1 MAEVSKLSGD
11 ERQSRVEE
19 LKKKMQAAA
28 AKKQAEADAAAGE
41 AEAEAGAAETKVV
54 AQPAA
59 ATAGASAAA
68 PVRAADERDGVTLAE
83 PPADGEAQ
91 VDASELDE
99 PRTAAEPFPVKVAE
113 EQADPPTGISAPAD
127 VSSSGVNGSSANG
140 SSANGAV
147 ATNGSSATAAAQPAR
162 AQRPSPEKAEFEHT
176 PGEMNRREFFTYT
189 WGAALGLVVGGVGF
203 ASFRFLYPRFAAG
216 TFGGVF
222 VVNPP
227 VADAPPKAN
236 PDGRFW
242 LVETEDG
249 PKALYMVCTH
259 LGCLYAWVNENNRFE
274 CPCHGSKFTREGIY
288 IEGPAPRSLD
298 YFELAPA
305 EEGEIAVDT
314 GSRVVGDSHA

>member
-1 MAEVSKLSGD
+1 MAKVSEMSGD

-28 AKKQAEADAAAGE
+28 AKKQAATEPTSDAE
-41 AEAEAGAAETKVV
+41 STETKVV
-54 AQPAA
+54 TQQAA
-59 ATAGASAAA
+59 AAAGASAAA
-68 PVRAADERDGVTLAE
+68 PVRASDERDGVTLAE
-83 PPADGEAQ
+83 PPANAEAQ

-99 PRTAAEPFPVKVAE
+99 PRTAGEPFPVKVAE
-113 EQADPPTGISAPAD
+113 EQADPPTGISAPA
-127 VSSSGVNGSSANG
+127 STPGSGVNGASANG

-147 ATNGSSATAAAQPAR
+147 ATNGSSATVAAQPAK

-203 ASFRFLYPRFAAG
+203 ATFRFLYPRFAAG

-222 VVNPP
+222 LVNPP
-227 VADAPPKAN
+227 EAEAPPKPNA
-236 PDGRFW
+236 DGRFW
-242 LVETEDG
+242 LVETEEG

-298 YFELAPA
+298 YFEVAPA

-314 GSRVVGDSHA
+314 GSRVIGDSPA

>member
-1 MAEVSKLSGD
+1 MAKVSNLSGD

-28 AKKQAEADAAAGE
+28 AKKQAAAGE
-41 AEAEAGAAETKVV
+41 ASAPTEASQTEVV
-54 AQPAA
+54 ASEAVAP
-59 ATAGASAAA
+59 AGASAAA

-83 PPADGEAQ
+83 PPENAEAQ

-99 PRTAAEPFPVKVAE
+99 PRTAGEPFPVKVAE
-113 EQADPPTGISAPAD
+113 EQADPPTGISAP
-127 VSSSGVNGSSANG
+127 SSVNG

-147 ATNGSSATAAAQPAR
+147 ATNGSSATAAAQPAQ
-162 AQRPSPEKAEFEHT
+162 APRPSPERAEFEHT
-176 PGEMNRREFFTYT
+176 PGEMNRREFLTYT
-189 WGAALGLVVGGVGF
+189 WGAALGVVVGGVGF
-203 ASFRFLYPRFAAG
+203 ATFRFLYPRFAAG

-222 VVNPP
+222 LVSPP
-227 VADAPPKAN
+227 VDAAPPKAN
-236 PDGRFW
+236 ADGRFW
-242 LVETEDG
+242 LVETEEG

-298 YFELAPA
+298 YFELASA

-314 GSRVVGDSHA
+314 GSRVVGESHA